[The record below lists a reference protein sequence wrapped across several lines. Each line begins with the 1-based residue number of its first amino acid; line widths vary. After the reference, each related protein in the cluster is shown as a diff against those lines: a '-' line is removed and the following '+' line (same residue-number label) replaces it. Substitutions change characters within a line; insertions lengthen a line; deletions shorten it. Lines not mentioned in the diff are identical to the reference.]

1 MDWQQVAA
9 LLVVVLA
16 ALLLLRRQILRIRR
30 AKNGACGADC
40 ECGQAVGGKGAPPFP
55 AKNLESPSQFP
66 YLSSL
71 RKSPEDGTWKNST
84 LRQSRVNRCMR
95 H

>member
-1 MDWQQVAA
+1 VDWQQIAA

-40 ECGQAVGGKGAPPFP
+40 ECGQAVGGKG
-55 AKNLESPSQFP
+55 S
-66 YLSSL
+66 
-71 RKSPEDGTWKNST
+71 ST
-84 LRQSRVNRCMR
+84 LSRKEP
-95 H
+95 